1 MRTIGRAREH
11 KNLCNLLF
19 VPFLLL
25 WSFNHVDSFFNAPTQ
40 SPLSTSTSISVSFLS
55 NDPTVIPHNSHHL
68 HNNNCQNNRV
78 LPQQQQQQ
86 KQSRSL
92 YSNQKEK
99 PLTVLSAATPG
110 KSYLKARAIGTGS
123 ATPSHKITNSDL
135 ESIAHLETSDEWIKT
150 RTGISKR
157 HVLHEEEKLK
167 QLSAL
172 AAERA
177 IESAGIDPL
186 DVDLVVVATSS
197 PDDLF
202 GDATSVAHAIGATNA
217 VAFDLTA
224 ACSGFLFGTVTAG
237 QFLHSGGYKKAV
249 IVGADALS
257 RWVDWDDRNTCILF
271 GDGAGAM
278 VLESVENAE
287 TDAGILGFA
296 MHSDGSDH
304 QQLKLEF
311 NENKG
316 TEDARVVNGVNL
328 SSGKYKV
335 IEMNGR
341 EVYKFATRRVPEV
354 IEEAL
359 QNADLKVDQIDWLL
373 LHQANIRIM
382 EVVADRLGIPIEKII
397 TNLSDYGNTSAGS
410 IPLALDEAVKSGK
423 VKKGDIVACAG
434 FGAGLS
440 WGSAIIRWGGLGG
453 F

>member
-1 MRTIGRAREH
+1 MPH
-11 KNLCNLLF
+11 QLLIQ
-19 VPFLLL
+19 LG
-25 WSFNHVDSFFNAPTQ
+25 
-40 SPLSTSTSISVSFLS
+40 
-55 NDPTVIPHNSHHL
+55 
-68 HNNNCQNNRV
+68 
-78 LPQQQQQQ
+78 Q
-86 KQSRSL
+86 K
-92 YSNQKEK
+92 
-99 PLTVLSAATPG
+99 
-110 KSYLKARAIGTGS
+110 
-123 ATPSHKITNSDL
+123 
-135 ESIAHLETSDEWIKT
+135 
-150 RTGISKR
+150 
-157 HVLHEEEKLK
+157 
-167 QLSAL
+167 
-172 AAERA
+172 
-177 IESAGIDPL
+177 
-186 DVDLVVVATSS
+186 
-197 PDDLF
+197 
-202 GDATSVAHAIGATNA
+202 NA

-237 QFLHSGGYKKAV
+237 QFLNSGSYKKAV

-278 VLESVENAE
+278 VLESVENSE
-287 TDAGILGFA
+287 KDGGILGFA
-296 MHSDGSDH
+296 MHSDGSDQ

-311 NENKG
+311 NEDK
-316 TEDARVVNGVNL
+316 ARIVNGDTL
-328 SSGKYKV
+328 SSGKYKF

-359 QNADLKVDQIDWLL
+359 QNADLKVEDIDWLL

-382 EVVADRLGIPIEKII
+382 EVVAERLGIPMEKII

-440 WGSAIIRWGGLGG
+440 WGSAILRWGGQGG